1 MEISCNGS
9 RAAAASAPGGPGPAL
24 PPEPYEIFA
33 VRYGHNPAAT
43 AAGNHLGGDPHDRAM
58 PLDYFVWAI
67 RGNGRVFVLDTGY
80 DQAMAEKRG
89 RQHLRCPGE
98 GLRALGIAPETV
110 EDVILSHMHYDHAGN
125 HGLFPRARYHLQDA
139 EMAYCTGRCM
149 GHAALRHPFEEADVA
164 AMVGKVFAGRVR
176 FHDGDSELAPGI
188 TLHRLG
194 GHSKGLQVV
203 RVLTRRGWMVLASD
217 ASHFYS
223 NMETGRAFPVL
234 HDLEATLEGHAR
246 LYALASRPEG
256 VIPGH
261 DPLVMAR
268 YPAAAPGLEGIAV
281 RLDADPRRPA

>member
-1 MEISCNGS
+1 MPS
-9 RAAAASAPGGPGPAL
+9 
-24 PPEPYEIFA
+24 PEPYEIFA
-33 VRYGHNPAAT
+33 VKYGHNPGAT
-43 AAGNHLGGDPHDRAM
+43 AAGNHLGGDPHDRPAGTPM

-67 RGNGRVFVLDTGY
+67 RGNGRTFILDTGY
-80 DQAMAEKRG
+80 DKAMGEKRG

-98 GLRALGIAPETV
+98 GLAAIGINPDTV
-110 EDVILSHMHYDHAGN
+110 EDVIVSHMHFDHAGN

-149 GHAALRHPFEEADVA
+149 CHAPLRHPFEETDVG
-164 AMVGKVFAGRVR
+164 AMLGKVFAGRVQ

-223 NMETGRAFPVL
+223 NMETGRAFPIL
-234 HDLEATLEGHAR
+234 HDLEATLEGYNR
-246 LYALASRPEG
+246 LYALASGRSA

-261 DPLVMAR
+261 DPLVLAR
-268 YPAAAPGLEGIAV
+268 YGTAAPGLEGV
-281 RLDADPRRPA
+281 VHRLDTDPRP